1 MSADEFDPFVE
12 RAFARSPQMP
22 DADAFAAGIE
32 AKLASSTRMR
42 TFALTLAGLVG
53 GVVAVQQSLGTAVD
67 LGTPSMPAPARSLGQ
82 GIQNASVD
90 AQVSV
95 QTLLDQA
102 GLSDLAL
109 GSMGGMSLFWLGT
122 AALVALACAG
132 AMRLSQEI

>member
-12 RAFARSPQMP
+12 RVFSRTPHMP
-22 DADAFAAGIE
+22 DADRFAAGIE

-42 TFALTLAGLVG
+42 TVALTVAGLIG
-53 GVVAVQQSLGTAVD
+53 GVVAVQQSLGAAVD
-67 LGTPSMPAPARSLGQ
+67 LGTASVPSPGRSLGQ
-82 GIQNASVD
+82 GLQTASVD
-90 AQVSV
+90 AQTSV
-95 QTLLDQA
+95 QSLLDQA

-132 AMRLSQEI
+132 AMKLSQEI